1 MTTTCTMV
9 FIYEGKEY
17 PYEYDFEREYPI
29 EAAHYMF
36 EDGNYSCDCN
46 RSSFIN
52 SRYRTNINP
61 LSECGETIQ
70 MKNFQVHNGTQEE
83 I

>member
-17 PYEYDFEREYPI
+17 PYEYDFNVMYPEY
-29 EAAHYMF
+29 AAHYMF

-46 RSSFIN
+46 RSGFIY
-52 SRYRTNINP
+52 SKYGKVIP
-61 LSECGETIQ
+61 DLPCGHTIQ
-70 MKNFQVHNGTQEE
+70 MKDFKVHNGTS
-83 I
+83 